1 MKNIEYIKN
10 RLIIDNFLVNLASLP
25 SFIKI
30 DMLLENVK
38 KGKIEEIYA
47 NQRFYSS
54 KRQQVMEFTI
64 SFVED
69 IQEINSRF
77 VYNRENESLKHCELN
92 IIDLDGI
99 SWNMNIL
106 FLNNNVVKVKKEYM
120 NKDYERE
127 KEEQYYKDGKI
138 ISSRLREI
146 NQFNEACLAKEFYS
160 FQGKVLC
167 KDLKKDKKYIIYN
180 YYGFWVPDYTIPRDK
195 KGVHVFPIENHKNQ
209 FHKQCTEIYSRVRR
223 LGSEKSSPK

>member
-10 RLIIDNFLVNLASLP
+10 RLINNFLVNLASLP

-38 KGKIEEIYA
+38 KVKIEEIYA

-92 IIDLDGI
+92 II
-99 SWNMNIL
+99 
-106 FLNNNVVKVKKEYM
+106 VK
-120 NKDYERE
+120 
-127 KEEQYYKDGKI
+127 I
-138 ISSRLREI
+138 
-146 NQFNEACLAKEFYS
+146 
-160 FQGKVLC
+160 
-167 KDLKKDKKYIIYN
+167 
-180 YYGFWVPDYTIPRDK
+180 
-195 KGVHVFPIENHKNQ
+195 
-209 FHKQCTEIYSRVRR
+209 
-223 LGSEKSSPK
+223 